1 MYLLYIV
8 YIMRDILSDIYV
20 ADLDI
25 LKDAGTDM
33 LSWIGKW

>member
-1 MYLLYIV
+1 
-8 YIMRDILSDIYV
+8 MRDILSDIYV

-33 LSWIGKW
+33 LS